1 MPNPL
6 MPRSHRLAQAIAG
19 SQNMGNVVTRL
30 PQFTTVPWLAVADNG
45 VFGANVTAAGA
56 PLNPQYRL
64 EAEGPTLRFSGA
76 ISITGTIA
84 TSGQL
89 FVLTGA
95 SVQNPPRSQSV
106 FTEGTLVTSGATP
119 TYTVIPLTL
128 SETTADIHGQEVLAV
143 QCTTT
148 QALSSGEF
156 IYLSGDVPLTNG
168 YLTLG
173 GS

>member
-1 MPNPL
+1 
-6 MPRSHRLAQAIAG
+6 
-19 SQNMGNVVTRL
+19 MGNVSTRL
-30 PQFTTVPWLAVADNG
+30 PQFTTVPWTLIGAAG
-45 VFGANVTAAGA
+45 VFGPNVTSPGA
-56 PLNPQYRL
+56 PLNPQFRA

-76 ISITGTIA
+76 LSITGTIA
-84 TSGQL
+84 TNGLL
-89 FVLTGA
+89 FVLVGLN
-95 SVQNPPRSQSV
+95 VQSPPRSQTV
-106 FTEGTLVTSGATP
+106 FTEGTLVTSGPTP

-148 QALSSGEF
+148 QALSSGQLV
-156 IYLSGDVPLTNG
+156 YLSGDVPLTNN